1 MELSADMPTYE
12 YECHSCGHRF
22 ERFQSITAK
31 PVCGCPRCKRP
42 AKRLISAGVGA
53 LFKGSGFY
61 GTDHRSASYKEK
73 AAAESKPCGGD
84 SKPCGKAAGAA
95 PSGSGAKAS

>member
-1 MELSADMPTYE
+1 MPTYE
-12 YECHSCGHRF
+12 YECNSCGHRF
-22 ERFQSITAK
+22 ERFQAITAR
-31 PVCGCPRCKRP
+31 PVCGCPRCKRT

-61 GTDHRSASYKEK
+61 STDYRSASYRKR

-84 SKPCGKAAGAA
+84 AKPCGGGACAA
-95 PSGSGAKAS
+95 PSGSAAKAS